1 MRSPRTEPRPREEPP
16 WRPDD
21 TPGAAR
27 LAGRV
32 TADVAVV
39 GAGLTGLTT
48 AYRLLTRAPGLDLV
62 LVDADRPGAG
72 ASGRG
77 TGLLGPRVGPPVDV
91 ARRRFGDE
99 TARRAYEASV
109 GWVREAVRLA
119 GELGADCGLVPAGQ
133 LVVAGSPRAAAA
145 LRRRAAAY
153 GALGL
158 DPELL
163 PDPGR
168 FHAALRFPVAATL
181 DPAALTAALAAEVT
195 RLGARR
201 FDHSPVRAVRRGEL
215 AFPSGILRARCVVF
229 AVNGFAR
236 SLRLPVGTVAPLEVR
251 AVATA
256 PLPPALRARL
266 GPEPVIDVTPLGP
279 YHRLTPDG
287 RLVMGG
293 GPADCPPPSRPARRE
308 RAWDWLAERLPP
320 DVEITHRW
328 SGRIGMTR
336 DDLPVVGRI
345 GPGTWF
351 AGGCCGHGLALSV
364 ATGAYLADALTGH
377 APPPGDGG
385 PPPALPW
392 HRTRGP
398 WLPTAGAA
406 RPALRAYLRL
416 LAHRAGRD
424 GIRCDG

>member
-1 MRSPRTEPRPREEPP
+1 M
-16 WRPDD
+16 
-21 TPGAAR
+21 
-27 LAGRV
+27 
-32 TADVAVV
+32 
-39 GAGLTGLTT
+39 
-48 AYRLLTRAPGLDLV
+48 
-62 LVDADRPGAG
+62 VDAGRPGAG

-77 TGLLGPRVGPPVDV
+77 TGLLGPRVGPAVDV
-91 ARRRFGDE
+91 ARRRFGDG

-109 GWVREAVRLA
+109 GWVRQTVRLA

-133 LVVAGSPRAAAA
+133 LVVAGSPRAAAV
-145 LRRRAAAY
+145 LTRQAAAY
-153 GALGL
+153 RALGL

-163 PDPGR
+163 PDPGA

-201 FDHSPVRAVRRGEL
+201 FDRSPVRAARPGEL
-215 AFPSGILRARCVVF
+215 AFPTGTLRARRVVF
-229 AVNGFAR
+229 AVNGFAGP
-236 SLRLPVGTVAPLEVR
+236 LRLPVGTVAPLEVR

-266 GPEPVIDVTPLGP
+266 GAEPVIDVSPLGP
-279 YHRLTPDG
+279 YYRLTPDG
-287 RLVMGG
+287 RLIMGG
-293 GPADCPPPSRPARRE
+293 GPADCPPPARPARRE

-320 DVEITHRW
+320 GVEITHRW
-328 SGRIGMTR
+328 SGRIGMTG

-345 GPGTWF
+345 APDTWF

-364 ATGAYLADALTGH
+364 ATGGYLADALTGH
-377 APPPGDGG
+377 APPPG
-385 PPPALPW
+385 PPLPW
-392 HRTRGP
+392 HRARGP
-398 WLPTAGAA
+398 WLPTGGAA
-406 RPALRAYLRL
+406 RPALRAYLGL